1 MPSAPGGEGPG
12 FGVVVDGSQV
22 MVFDAADP
30 REVVGVLDL
39 GDLGTVTHGANP
51 TP

>member
-1 MPSAPGGEGPG
+1 
-12 FGVVVDGSQV
+12 

-39 GDLGTVTHGANP
+39 GDLGSVTHGVSPMAHLRQSGP
-51 TP
+51 DIGQSGPK